1 MRFSAPLEM
10 PGRFCPTSMTYLPLV
25 GKGEGWDV
33 GLLNTYYVLG
43 PEDGQTKIE
52 RHGKASGQS
61 DSKHHRQPFCA
72 HSEAFNKCSLQ
83 LFRDSLFQA
92 YLFQLDGGF
101 I

>member
-1 MRFSAPLEM
+1 MCFSAPLEM
-10 PGRFCPTSMTYLPLV
+10 PGHFCPTSMTYSPLV
-25 GKGEGWDV
+25 GEGEGWDL

-52 RHGKASGQS
+52 RPGEASGRPG
-61 DSKHHRQPFCA
+61 SKHHHQLL
-72 HSEAFNKCSLQ
+72 SEAFKRCSLQ
-83 LFRDSLFQA
+83 LFRDSLFPA